1 MTEEDLTREELI
13 ARAEAAL
20 GRLTEKEAQQVISRA
35 RAKDTANKQ
44 ATAASKV
51 QEFIRG
57 VPLERS

>member
-1 MTEEDLTREELI
+1 MTEDLTRDELI

-44 ATAASKV
+44 QHAANAM
-51 QEFIRG
+51 
-57 VPLERS
+57 RSYLHSTPTES